1 MKLHSNQKSLRVFLA
16 VELSLDL
23 RRKVVEL
30 QRQLRESLP
39 MVNWVRPE
47 AIHLTLKFLGYV
59 DASMVESVLTAIEPI
74 RTSQPPLTLEVHGL
88 GVFPHLR
95 RPRILW
101 IGCIGDIPAL
111 LNLVLRIEAALEPLG
126 FPPED
131 KPYFPHLTLA
141 RIKHDQSQVGGVLIH
156 SGLLEQPQNLGILH
170 VDRITLFRSEVS
182 QSGAEYTA
190 LRTVPLNEPGSHI
203 SI

>member
-16 VELSLDL
+16 VELSLDV
-23 RRKVVEL
+23 RRKVAEL

-47 AIHLTLKFLGYV
+47 SMHLTLKFLGYV
-59 DASMVESVLTAIEPI
+59 DTSMVEKVLTAIEPI
-74 RTSQPPLTLEVHGL
+74 RTRQAPLTLEVQGL
-88 GVFPHLR
+88 GVFPHPR

-101 IGCIGDIPAL
+101 VGCTGNIPAL
-111 LNLVLRIEAALEPLG
+111 INLVSHIEAALEPLG

-156 SGLLEQPQNLGILH
+156 SGLLEQPRNLGTLY

-190 LRTVPLNEPGSHI
+190 LRTVPFNEPGSPM

>member
-30 QRQLRESLP
+30 QRQLRENLP

-47 AIHLTLKFLGYV
+47 SMHLTLKFLGYV
-59 DASMVESVLTAIEPI
+59 DTSMVETVVTAIEPI
-74 RTSQPPLTLEVHGL
+74 LTRQAPLTLEVQGL

-101 IGCIGDIPAL
+101 VGCAGNIPAL
-111 LNLVLRIEAALEPLG
+111 INLVSHIEAALEPLG

-156 SGLLEQPQNLGILH
+156 SGLLEQPRNLGMLY

-190 LRTVPLNEPGSHI
+190 LRTVPFNEPGSPM

>member
-30 QRQLRESLP
+30 QRQLRENLP

-47 AIHLTLKFLGYV
+47 SMHLTLKFLGYV
-59 DASMVESVLTAIEPI
+59 DTSMVEKVLTAIEPI
-74 RTSQPPLTLEVHGL
+74 RTRQAPLTLEVQGL
-88 GVFPHLR
+88 GVFPHPR

-101 IGCIGDIPAL
+101 VGCTGNIPAL
-111 LNLVLRIEAALEPLG
+111 INLVSHIEAALEPLG

-156 SGLLEQPQNLGILH
+156 SGLLEQPRNLGMLY

-190 LRTVPLNEPGSHI
+190 LRTVPFNEPGSPM